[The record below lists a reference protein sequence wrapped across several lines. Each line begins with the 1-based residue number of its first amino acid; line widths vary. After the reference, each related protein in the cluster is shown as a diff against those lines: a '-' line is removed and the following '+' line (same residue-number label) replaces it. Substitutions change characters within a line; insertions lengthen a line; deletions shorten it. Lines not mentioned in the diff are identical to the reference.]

1 MNNYTLEE
9 YLKYVTQDD
18 KLELLIEERLA
29 ELQIDVDNCDR
40 MDTQNCIM
48 EDFIIKI
55 QDLVNRSNTVLA
67 EQIKHEMRESLLEI
81 FPRMIIR

>member
-9 YLKYVTQDD
+9 YLKYVTKDD
-18 KLELLIEERLA
+18 KLDLLIEERLA

-48 EDFIIKI
+48 EDFITKI

>member
-9 YLKYVTQDD
+9 YLKYVTKDD
-18 KLELLIEERLA
+18 KLDLLIEQRLA
-29 ELQIDVDNCDR
+29 EMQIDVDNCDR

-48 EDFIIKI
+48 EDFITKI